1 MIDGQTVLALIT
13 ARGGSKALKDKN
25 LREVGGRTLIARA
38 VEAARQAETV
48 DRVVLSSDDDRL
60 IAEAERAGCDV
71 PFVRPRELATDEALS
86 VDVVRHAIA
95 ALPERYDF
103 VVLLQPTSPL
113 RTGADIDAAVKL
125 CVERGASSCVSL
137 APVSKSPLWMYV
149 VDIFG
154 CVQPVTDQAEYS
166 SRRQDVPPAYV
177 TNGAVY
183 VGRTD
188 HWLAT
193 GENFIGPETVGY
205 LMPKEHSVDIDDELD
220 LAIAEAVLAWTARSV
235 PSG

>member
-1 MIDGQTVLALIT
+1 M
-13 ARGGSKALKDKN
+13 
-25 LREVGGRTLIARA
+25 
-38 VEAARQAETV
+38 
-48 DRVVLSSDDDRL
+48 VLSADDPRL

-71 PFVRPRELATDEALS
+71 PFVRPRELATDEARS

-113 RTGADIDAAVKL
+113 RTGADIDAAVRL
-125 CVERGASSCVSL
+125 CVERGAPSCVSL
-137 APVSKSPLWMYV
+137 APASKSPLWMYV

-154 CVQPVTDQAEYS
+154 RVQPVAEQAEYS
-166 SRRQDVPPAYV
+166 SRRQELPPAYV

-188 HWLAT
+188 YWLTT
-193 GENFIGPETVGY
+193 GEKFVGPDTVGY
-205 LMPKEHSVDIDDELD
+205 FMP
-220 LAIAEAVLAWTARSV
+220 
-235 PSG
+235 